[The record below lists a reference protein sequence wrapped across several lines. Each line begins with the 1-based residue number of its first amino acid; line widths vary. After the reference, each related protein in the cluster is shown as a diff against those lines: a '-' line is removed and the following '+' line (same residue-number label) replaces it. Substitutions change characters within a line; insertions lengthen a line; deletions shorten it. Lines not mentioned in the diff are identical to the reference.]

1 MDVARPSR
9 APVSCPMWIV
19 SLALR
24 RPYTFIVGA
33 LLVVLFGVLSAL
45 RMPTDILPELDVPV
59 VSVIWSYSG
68 LPPEEMERRFA
79 TQFERSLTTTLT
91 GIEHIESQSLA
102 GITVVKVFFQ
112 PDASVES
119 AVSQI
124 AAQSQTILRVM
135 PPGANSP
142 LIIRYNAANV
152 PVLQLALGGDSLSEQ
167 QLNDLGTNGIRTRLA
182 TVRGASVP
190 QPYGGRS
197 RLINVDLDPAQLQ
210 ARGLSPSD
218 VADAVSVQNLVLPG
232 GTAKIGER
240 EYAVRVNGSPN
251 VVEALNDLPV
261 RVVNGA
267 VVRIR
272 DVAQVRDGYAVQ
284 TNIVHR
290 DGVRGALVTVLKS
303 GGASTIDVVNR
314 VREALPGILAALPSA
329 LKVDVLADQSLFVK
343 AALEGVVVE
352 ALIAA
357 CLTAAMILLFLGSWR
372 STLIVAL
379 SIPLSI
385 LVSVTVLWALGQTL
399 NVMTLGGLALAVGV
413 LVDDATV
420 GIENIHRM
428 QEHEPDI
435 ERAIMQGAGQIAVP
449 TLVST
454 LAICIVFVPIFF
466 LSGAAGSLFRPL
478 AMAVVFAMMAS
489 YVISRTLVPT
499 LVKFAMQRERAIE
512 AKRAGMPPRPGLF
525 ARLHFGFEHWFEGQ
539 RVRYR
544 LALASMLAKPARLLA
559 CIVLVIVSAGAL
571 VPWLGRDF
579 FPQVDAGQIR
589 LHLRAPVGT
598 RLEETARM
606 VAAVEA
612 RIRRVIPPEDVA
624 TILDNV
630 GIASTSLTNLAFSD
644 NPTTGV
650 TDADLLIVLTDER
663 KGETAQYASE
673 IRRVLRDEF
682 PNVLV
687 FFQSADIIGQILNAG
702 LPAPVNVQVTGT
714 NRAENIV
721 VARALEAR
729 LRKIPGAV
737 DVYLQQRLEA
747 PQLTVNVDRTRA
759 GSLALTTREVASDLL
774 VSLASSGQTQPNV
787 WLNPQNGVQYTVSVQ
802 TPQYRV
808 SSLESLGQTP
818 VSGAGGTTPQLL
830 ENVATIARGSGMAVV
845 SHYDVSPVFDVYAN
859 VQHRDLGA
867 VAADIDMVL
876 DSIRPSLPKGATLV
890 MRGQVASMRESY
902 KGLATGLLFAVVL
915 VYLIMVVNFQSWLDP
930 FIISSALPVALTGVI
945 WMLFAAGNTISVPAF
960 MGAIMS
966 VGVAT
971 ANGILVVAF
980 ANERMDAGLSAL
992 DAALDAAATRLR
1004 PVVMTAAAMIV
1015 GMIPMALGVGEGG
1028 EQNAP
1033 LGRAVIGGLTFAT
1046 VATLTLLPFVYS
1058 RLRAGRAHPSPL
1070 SASVTDHPAAPIPVP
1085 VS

>member
-1 MDVARPSR
+1 
-9 APVSCPMWIV
+9 MWIV
-19 SLALR
+19 TLALR

-59 VSVIWSYSG
+59 VSVIWSYNG

-79 TQFERSLTTTLT
+79 TTFERSLTTTLT

-124 AAQSQTILRVM
+124 AAQSQTVLRVM
-135 PPGANSP
+135 PPGATPP

-210 ARGLSPSD
+210 ARGLSPTDVSD
-218 VADAVSVQNLVLPG
+218 AISAQNLVLPG

-240 EYAVRVNGSPN
+240 EYTVRLNGSPN
-251 VVEALNDLPV
+251 AVDALNDLPI

-267 VVRIR
+267 LVRIR

-343 AALEGVVVE
+343 AALEGVVLE

-385 LVSVTVLWALGQTL
+385 LASVTVLAALGQTL

-435 ERAIMQGAGQIAVP
+435 EKAIIEGAGQIAVP

-499 LVKFAMQRERAIE
+499 LVKFAMQRERDLE
-512 AKRAGMPPRPGLF
+512 AQRAHRPHAPGAF
-525 ARLHFGFEHWFEGQ
+525 ARMHRGFEHAFEGL
-539 RVRYR
+539 RARYR
-544 LALASMLAKPARLLA
+544 LALARVLEKPAAVIATTVLMLL
-559 CIVLVIVSAGAL
+559 SAGAL
-571 VPWLGRDF
+571 APTLGRDF

-606 VAAVEA
+606 VADVEA
-612 RIRRVIPPEDVA
+612 RIRTIIPPGDLG

-650 TDADLLIVLTDER
+650 TDADILLVLTDDR
-663 KGETAQYASE
+663 VGDTKGYVSE
-673 IRRVLRDEF
+673 IRRVLREEF
-682 PNVLV
+682 PHLLV

-721 VARALEAR
+721 VARTLEHR
-729 LRKIPGAV
+729 LRQIPGAV

-747 PQLTVNVDRTRA
+747 PQLNVNVDRTRA
-759 GSLALTTREVASDLL
+759 SSLSLTQREVANDLL
-774 VSLASSGQTQPNV
+774 VSLASSGQSQPNV
-787 WLNPQNGVQYTVSVQ
+787 WLNPQNGVQYNVSVQ
-802 TPQYRV
+802 TPQYRMA
-808 SSLESLGQTP
+808 SLEALGRTP
-818 VSGAGGTTPQLL
+818 VAGASNGPPQLL
-830 ENVATIARGSGMAVV
+830 ENVATIARGSSMAVA
-845 SHYDVSPVFDVYAN
+845 SHYDVSPVFDVFAN

-867 VAADIDMVL
+867 VAGEIDAVL
-876 DSIRPSLPKGATLV
+876 DSLRPTLPKGTSLV

-902 KGLATGLLFAVVL
+902 SGLATGLVFAVVL
-915 VYLIMVVNFQSWLDP
+915 VYLIMVINFQSWLDP
-930 FIISSALPVALTGVI
+930 LIISSALPLALTGVI
-945 WMLFAAGNTISVPAF
+945 WALFAAGNTISVPAF

-980 ANERMDAGLSAL
+980 ANERMEAGLDAL
-992 DAALDAAATRLR
+992 QAALDAASTRLR
-1004 PVVMTAAAMIV
+1004 PVIMTAAAMIV

-1033 LGRAVIGGLTFAT
+1033 LGRAVIGGLGFAT
-1046 VATLTLLPFVYS
+1046 VATLTVLPLVYS
-1058 RLRAGRAHPSPL
+1058 RLRAGRAR
-1070 SASVTDHPAAPIPVP
+1070 SAHQPGLAS
-1085 VS
+1085 

>member
-1 MDVARPSR
+1 
-9 APVSCPMWIV
+9 MWIV

-45 RMPTDILPELDVPV
+45 RMPTDILPELDIPV

-79 TQFERSLTTTLT
+79 TPFERSLTTTLT
-91 GIEHIESQSLA
+91 GIEHIESQSLS

-124 AAQSQTILRVM
+124 AAQSQTVLRIM
-135 PPGANSP
+135 PPGASAP

-197 RLINVDLDPAQLQ
+197 RLINVDIDPAQLQ

-218 VADAVSVQNLVLPG
+218 ISDAINAQNLVLPG

-240 EYAVRVNGSPN
+240 EYAVRVNGSPT
-251 VVEALNDLPV
+251 VVEALNELPV

-267 VVRIR
+267 LVRLR

-303 GGASTIDVVNR
+303 GGASTIDVVAR
-314 VREALPGILAALPSA
+314 VREALPAILSALPSA

-435 ERAIMQGAGQIAVP
+435 EQAIMLGAGQIAVP

-499 LVKFAMQRERAIE
+499 LVKFAMERERIME
-512 AKRAGMPPRPGLF
+512 AKRAGMAQRPGVF
-525 ARLHFGFEHWFEGQ
+525 ARLHYGFEHWFEGM

-544 LALASMLAKPARLLA
+544 VALTAMLAKPARLLMGMA
-559 CIVLVIVSAGAL
+559 LVVVSAGAL

-598 RLEETARM
+598 RLEETART
-606 VAAVEA
+606 VAAVEE
-612 RIRRVIPPEDVA
+612 RIRTIIPPEDVG

-650 TDADLLIVLTDER
+650 TDADLLVVLSEER
-663 KGETAQYASE
+663 RGKTAEYASE

-702 LPAPVNVQVTGT
+702 LPAPVNVQITGT
-714 NRAENIV
+714 NRADNIV
-721 VARALEAR
+721 VARALEQR
-729 LRKIPGAV
+729 LRQIPGAV

-747 PQLTVNVDRTRA
+747 PQLNVNVDRIRA
-759 GSLALTTREVASDLL
+759 GSFSLTQREVASDLL
-774 VSLASSGQTQPNV
+774 VSLSSSGQTQPNV
-787 WLNPQNGVQYTVSVQ
+787 WLNPQNGVQYNVAVQ
-802 TPQYRV
+802 TPQYRMA
-808 SSLESLGQTP
+808 SLEALGQTP
-818 VSGAGGTTPQLL
+818 VSGTSGSTPQLL
-830 ENVATIARGSGMAVV
+830 DNVATISRGSGMAVV

-876 DSIRPSLPKGATLV
+876 DSLRPSLPKGTTLV

-915 VYLIMVVNFQSWLDP
+915 VYLIMVINFQSWLDP
-930 FIISSALPVALTGVI
+930 FIISSALPVALTGVV

-980 ANERMDAGLSAL
+980 ANERMEAGLSAL
-992 DAALDAAATRLR
+992 EAALEAATTRLR
-1004 PVVMTAAAMIV
+1004 PVIMTAAAMVV
-1015 GMIPMALGVGEGG
+1015 GMVPMALGVGEGG

-1058 RLRAGRAHPSPL
+1058 RLRAGRARSSRH
-1070 SASVTDHPAAPIPVP
+1070 AAPPADDRALSLPVP

>member
-1 MDVARPSR
+1 
-9 APVSCPMWIV
+9 MWIV
-19 SLALR
+19 TLALR

-45 RMPTDILPELDVPV
+45 RMPTDILPELNIPV

-68 LPPEEMERRFA
+68 LPPEEMERRFG
-79 TQFERSLTTTLT
+79 TPFERSLTTTLT
-91 GIEHIESQSLA
+91 GIEHIESQSMA

-124 AAQSQTILRVM
+124 AAQSQTILRIM
-135 PPGANSP
+135 PPGASAP

-210 ARGLSPSD
+210 ARGLSPTDVSD
-218 VADAVSVQNLVLPG
+218 AISAQNLVLPG
-232 GTAKIGER
+232 GTTKIGER
-240 EYAVRVNGSPN
+240 EYAVRVNGSPT
-251 VVEALNDLPV
+251 VVEALNDLPI

-267 VVRIR
+267 LVRVR

-343 AALEGVVVE
+343 AALEGVVIE

-385 LVSVTVLWALGQTL
+385 LVSVTVLAALGETL

-420 GIENIHRM
+420 GIENIHRV

-435 ERAIMQGAGQIAVP
+435 EQAILLGAGQIAVP

-466 LSGAAGSLFRPL
+466 LSGAAGALFRPL

-499 LVKFAMQRERAIE
+499 LVKFAMERERAME
-512 AKRAGMPPRPGLF
+512 RKRAGLPHTPGAF
-525 ARLHFGFEHWFEGQ
+525 AQLHYRFEHFFERM

-544 LALASMLAKPARLLA
+544 LALASTLGAPATLVAMAL
-559 CIVLVIVSAGAL
+559 IVLISGAAL
-571 VPWLGRDF
+571 APWLGRDF

-598 RLEETARM
+598 RIEETARL

-612 RIRRVIPPEDVA
+612 RIRTIIPPEDLG

-650 TDADLLIVLTDER
+650 TDADLLLVLTEER
-663 KGETAQYASE
+663 RGKTAEYASE
-673 IRRVLRDEF
+673 IRRVLRQEF
-682 PNVLV
+682 PQMLV

-702 LPAPVNVQVTGT
+702 LPAPVNVQVSGS

-721 VARALEAR
+721 VARALEQR
-729 LRKIPGAV
+729 LRQIPGAV

-747 PQLTVNVDRTRA
+747 PQLNVNVDRVRA
-759 GSLALTTREVASDLL
+759 SSLSMTQREVASDLL
-774 VSLASSGQTQPNV
+774 VSLSSSGQTQPNV
-787 WLNPQNGVQYTVSVQ
+787 WLSPQNGVQYTVSVQ
-802 TPQYRV
+802 TPQYRMT
-808 SSLESLGQTP
+808 SLEALGQTP
-818 VSGAGGTTPQLL
+818 VTGAAGGPPQFLGNL
-830 ENVATIARGSGMAVV
+830 ASITRSSGMAVV
-845 SHYDVSPVFDVYAN
+845 SHYDVAQVFDVFAN

-867 VAADIDMVL
+867 VAKDIDMVL
-876 DSIRPSLPKGATLV
+876 DSVRPTLPKGTTLV

-902 KGLATGLLFAVVL
+902 KGLVTGLVFAVVL
-915 VYLIMVVNFQSWLDP
+915 VYLIMVINFQSWLDP
-930 FIISSALPVALTGVI
+930 LIISSALPMALAGVI
-945 WMLFAAGNTISVPAF
+945 WALFAAGNTISVPAF

-980 ANERMDAGLSAL
+980 ANERMDDGLTAL

-1004 PVVMTAAAMIV
+1004 PVIMTAAAMIV
-1015 GMIPMALGVGEGG
+1015 GMIPMAMGVGEGG

-1046 VATLTLLPFVYS
+1046 FATLTVLPYVYS
-1058 RLRAGRAHPSPL
+1058 RLRAGRARTAHLPGL
-1070 SASVTDHPAAPIPVP
+1070 AS
-1085 VS
+1085 

>member
-1 MDVARPSR
+1 
-9 APVSCPMWIV
+9 MWIV

-33 LLVVLFGVLSAL
+33 LLVVLVGVLSAW
-45 RMPTDILPELDVPV
+45 RMATDILPELDIPV
-59 VSVIWSYSG
+59 VSVIWSYNG

-79 TQFERSLTTTLT
+79 TPFERSLTTTLT

-124 AAQSQTILRVM
+124 AAQSQTILRIM
-135 PPGANSP
+135 PPGASAP

-197 RLINVDLDPAQLQ
+197 RLINVDLDPVQLQ
-210 ARGLSPSD
+210 ARGLSPTDVSD
-218 VADAVSVQNLVLPG
+218 AISAQNLVLPG

-240 EYAVRVNGSPN
+240 EYAVRLNGSPN
-251 VVEALNDLPV
+251 AAEALNDLPI

-267 VVRIR
+267 LVRIR

-303 GGASTIDVVNR
+303 GGASTIDVVDR
-314 VREALPGILAALPSA
+314 VRDALPGILAGLPSA

-343 AALEGVVVE
+343 AALEGVVIE
-352 ALIAA
+352 AVIAA

-385 LVSVTVLWALGQTL
+385 LVSVTVLAALGETL

-435 ERAIMQGAGQIAVP
+435 ETAIMQGAGQIALP

-478 AMAVVFAMMAS
+478 AMAVVFAMLAS

-499 LVKFAMQRERAIE
+499 LVKFALQRERARE
-512 AKRAGMPPRPGLF
+512 ARHAAAPQRPGPF
-525 ARLHFGFEHWFEGQ
+525 ARLHLGFERWFEA
-539 RVRYR
+539 RRRRYR
-544 LALASMLAKPARLLA
+544 DALAATLARPSMLAGTTLL
-559 CIVLVIVSAGAL
+559 VLLSAGLL

-612 RIRRVIPPEDVA
+612 RIRTIIPPEDLG

-650 TDADLLIVLTDER
+650 TDADLLLVLTDTR
-663 KGETAQYASE
+663 RGTTAGYASE

-702 LPAPVNVQVTGT
+702 LPAPVNVQVAGS
-714 NRAENIV
+714 NRAENIAL
-721 VARALEAR
+721 ARAIEQR
-729 LRKIPGAV
+729 VRQIPGAV

-747 PQLTVNVDRTRA
+747 PQLNVTVDRTRA
-759 GSLALTTREVASDLL
+759 SSLALTQREVANDLL
-774 VSLASSGQTQPNV
+774 VSLASSGQAQPNV
-787 WLNPQNGVQYTVSVQ
+787 WLSPQNGVQYAVSVQ

-808 SSLESLGQTP
+808 ASLETLGQTP
-818 VSGAGGTTPQLL
+818 VSGVVGGAPQVLGNL
-830 ENVATIARGSGMAVV
+830 ATISRGSGMAVV
-845 SHYDVSPVFDVYAN
+845 SHYDVAPVYDVFAN
-859 VQHRDLGA
+859 VQHRDLGS
-867 VAADIDMVL
+867 VAADIDAVL
-876 DSIRPSLPKGATLV
+876 DSLRPTLPKGSTLI

-902 KGLATGLLFAVVL
+902 RGLATGLLFAVVL
-915 VYLIMVVNFQSWLDP
+915 VYLIMVVNFQSWRDP
-930 FIISSALPVALTGVI
+930 FIISSALPLALAGVV
-945 WMLFAAGNTISVPAF
+945 WALFAAGNTISVPAF

-971 ANGILVVAF
+971 ANGILVVSF
-980 ANERMDAGLSAL
+980 ANERLAAGLGAF
-992 DAALDAAATRLR
+992 DAAVEAASTRLR
-1004 PVVMTAAAMIV
+1004 PVIMTAAAMIV
-1015 GMIPMALGVGEGG
+1015 GMIPMALGIGEGG

-1033 LGRAVIGGLTFAT
+1033 LGRAVIGGLAFAT
-1046 VATLTLLPFVYS
+1046 VATLTVLPLVYS
-1058 RLRAGRAHPSPL
+1058 RLRASRAAH
-1070 SASVTDHPAAPIPVP
+1070 AVHPAPPDGMVPPTLSVP
-1085 VS
+1085 VSR

>member
-1 MDVARPSR
+1 
-9 APVSCPMWIV
+9 MWIV
-19 SLALR
+19 TLALR

-33 LLVVLFGVLSAL
+33 LLVILFGVLSAL
-45 RMPTDILPELDVPV
+45 RMPTDILPELDIPV
-59 VSVIWSYSG
+59 VSVIWSYNG

-79 TQFERSLTTTLT
+79 TPFERSLTTTLT

-124 AAQSQTILRVM
+124 AAQSQTILRIM
-135 PPGANSP
+135 PPGASAP

-197 RLINVDLDPAQLQ
+197 RLVNVDLDPAQLQ
-210 ARGLSPSD
+210 ARGLSPTDVSD
-218 VADAVSVQNLVLPG
+218 AISAQNLVLPG

-240 EYAVRVNGSPN
+240 EYAVRLNGSPN
-251 VVEALNDLPV
+251 VVDALNDLPI

-267 VVRIR
+267 LVRVR

-343 AALEGVVVE
+343 AALEGVVLE

-385 LVSVTVLWALGQTL
+385 LASVTILGALGQTL

-435 ERAIMQGAGQIAVP
+435 EKAIMEGAGQIAVP

-499 LVKFAMQRERAIE
+499 LVKFAMQREREIE
-512 AKRAGMPPRPGLF
+512 AKHAHLPERPGPF
-525 ARLHFGFEHWFEGQ
+525 ARLHHDFEHAFEAM

-544 LALASMLAKPARLLA
+544 LALASVLEKPATVA
-559 CIVLVIVSAGAL
+559 ATALVILLSAGVLAPL
-571 VPWLGRDF
+571 LGRDF

-606 VAAVEA
+606 VADVEA
-612 RIRRVIPPEDVA
+612 RIRTIIPPGDLG

-650 TDADLLIVLTDER
+650 TDADILLVLNDDRVGDT
-663 KGETAQYASE
+663 KAYVSE
-673 IRRVLRDEF
+673 IRRVLREEF
-682 PNVLV
+682 PHVLV

-702 LPAPVNVQVTGT
+702 LPAPVNVQVTGS
-714 NRAENIV
+714 NRTENIV
-721 VARALEAR
+721 VARALEHR
-729 LRKIPGAV
+729 LRQIPGAV
-737 DVYLQQRLEA
+737 DVYLQQRMEA
-747 PQLTVNVDRTRA
+747 PQLNVTVDRTRA
-759 GSLALTTREVASDLL
+759 STLSLTQREVANDLL
-774 VSLASSGQTQPNV
+774 VSLASSGQAQPNV

-808 SSLESLGQTP
+808 ASLEALARTP
-818 VSGAGGTTPQLL
+818 IAGVSGGPPQFL
-830 ENVATIARGSGMAVV
+830 ENVATIARGSSMAVA
-845 SHYDVSPVFDVYAN
+845 SHYDVAPVFDVFAN

-867 VAADIDMVL
+867 VAGEIDMVL
-876 DSIRPSLPKGATLV
+876 DSLRPSLPKGTTLV

-902 KGLATGLLFAVVL
+902 SGLVTGLLFAVVL
-915 VYLIMVVNFQSWLDP
+915 VYLIMVINFQSWLDP
-930 FIISSALPVALTGVI
+930 LIISSALPLALTGVI
-945 WMLFAAGNTISVPAF
+945 WALFAAGNTISVPAF

-966 VGVAT
+966 MGVAT

-980 ANERMDAGLSAL
+980 ANERMEAGLSAF

-1004 PVVMTAAAMIV
+1004 PVIMTAAAMIV

-1033 LGRAVIGGLTFAT
+1033 LGRAVIGGLSFAT
-1046 VATLTLLPFVYS
+1046 IATLTVLPLVYS
-1058 RLRAGRAHPSPL
+1058 RLRAGRARSVSPHSGL
-1070 SASVTDHPAAPIPVP
+1070 AS
-1085 VS
+1085 

>member
-1 MDVARPSR
+1 
-9 APVSCPMWIV
+9 MWIV

-33 LLVVLFGVLSAL
+33 LLVVLVGVLSAW
-45 RMPTDILPELDVPV
+45 RMATDILPELDIPV
-59 VSVIWSYSG
+59 VSVIWSYNG

-79 TQFERSLTTTLT
+79 TPFERSLTTTLT

-124 AAQSQTILRVM
+124 AAQSQTILRIM
-135 PPGANSP
+135 PPGASAP

-197 RLINVDLDPAQLQ
+197 RLINVDLDPVQLQ
-210 ARGLSPSD
+210 ARGLSPTDVSD
-218 VADAVSVQNLVLPG
+218 AISAQNLVLPG

-240 EYAVRVNGSPN
+240 EYAVRLNGSPGA
-251 VVEALNDLPV
+251 VEALNDLPI

-267 VVRIR
+267 LVRVR

-303 GGASTIDVVNR
+303 GGASTIDVVDR
-314 VREALPGILAALPSA
+314 VREALPGILAGLPSA

-343 AALEGVVVE
+343 AALEGVVIE

-385 LVSVTVLWALGQTL
+385 LVSVTVLGALGETL

-435 ERAIMQGAGQIAVP
+435 ETAIMQGAGQIALP

-478 AMAVVFAMMAS
+478 AMAVVFAMLAS

-499 LVKFAMQRERAIE
+499 LVKFALQRERTLE
-512 AKRAGMPPRPGLF
+512 ARHAAARHAAAPQRPGPF
-525 ARLHFGFEHWFEGQ
+525 ARVHLGFERWFEAQ
-539 RVRYR
+539 RLRYR
-544 LALASMLAKPARLLA
+544 DALAGTLARPTMLAGTALL
-559 CIVLVIVSAGAL
+559 VLLSAGLL

-612 RIRRVIPPEDVA
+612 RIRTIIPPEDLG

-650 TDADLLIVLTDER
+650 TDADLLLVLTDTR
-663 KGETAQYASE
+663 RGTTAGYASE

-702 LPAPVNVQVTGT
+702 LPAPVNVQVAGS

-721 VARALEAR
+721 LARAIEQR
-729 LRKIPGAV
+729 VRQIPGAV

-747 PQLTVNVDRTRA
+747 PQLNITVDRTRA
-759 GSLALTTREVASDLL
+759 SSLALTQREVANDLL
-774 VSLASSGQTQPNV
+774 VSLASSGQAQPNV
-787 WLNPQNGVQYTVSVQ
+787 WLSPQNGVQYAVSVQ

-808 SSLESLGQTP
+808 ASLETLGQTP
-818 VSGAGGTTPQLL
+818 VSGAVGGTPQVLGNL
-830 ENVATIARGSGMAVV
+830 ATISRGSGMAVV
-845 SHYDVSPVFDVYAN
+845 SHYDVAPVYDVFAN
-859 VQHRDLGA
+859 VQHRDLGS
-867 VAADIDMVL
+867 VAADIDAVL
-876 DSIRPSLPKGATLV
+876 DSLRPTLPKGSTLI

-902 KGLATGLLFAVVL
+902 RGLATGLLFAVVL
-915 VYLIMVVNFQSWLDP
+915 VYLIMVVNFQSWRDP
-930 FIISSALPVALTGVI
+930 FIISSALPLALAGVV
-945 WMLFAAGNTISVPAF
+945 WALFAAGNTISVPAF

-971 ANGILVVAF
+971 ANGILVVSF
-980 ANERMDAGLSAL
+980 ANERLAAGLSAC
-992 DAALDAAATRLR
+992 DAAVEAASTRLR
-1004 PVVMTAAAMIV
+1004 PVIMTAAAMIV

-1033 LGRAVIGGLTFAT
+1033 LGRAVIGGLAFAT
-1046 VATLTLLPFVYS
+1046 VATLTVLPLVYS
-1058 RLRAGRAHPSPL
+1058 RLRAGHAAHAVHPAPPDGMVPPTL
-1070 SASVTDHPAAPIPVP
+1070 SAP
-1085 VS
+1085 VSR

>member
-1 MDVARPSR
+1 
-9 APVSCPMWIV
+9 MWIV

-45 RMPTDILPELDVPV
+45 RMPTDILPELDIPV

-135 PPGANSP
+135 PPGANAP

-197 RLINVDLDPAQLQ
+197 RLINVDIDPAQLQ

-218 VADAVSVQNLVLPG
+218 IADAINAQNLVLPG

-240 EYAVRVNGSPN
+240 EYAVRVNGSPT

-267 VVRIR
+267 LVRIR

-303 GGASTIDVVNR
+303 GGASTIDVVAR
-314 VREALPGILAALPSA
+314 VREALPAILAALPSA

-343 AALEGVVVE
+343 AALEGVVIE

-435 ERAIMQGAGQIAVP
+435 EQAIMLGAGQIAVP

-499 LVKFAMQRERAIE
+499 LVKFAMQRERALE
-512 AKRAGMPPRPGLF
+512 AKRAGLPQRPGAF
-525 ARLHFGFEHWFEGQ
+525 ARVHRGFEHWFEGL

-544 LALASMLAKPARLLA
+544 VALTAVLAKPTPMVVGM
-559 CIVLVIVSAGAL
+559 VLVVVSAGVL

-606 VAAVEA
+606 VAAVEE
-612 RIRRVIPPEDVA
+612 RIRTVIPPEEMG

-650 TDADLLIVLTDER
+650 TDADLLVVLSPER
-663 KGETAQYASE
+663 RGRTAEYASQ

-682 PNVLV
+682 PHVLV

-721 VARALEAR
+721 VARALEQR
-729 LRKIPGAV
+729 LRQIPGAV
-737 DVYLQQRLEA
+737 DVYLQQRLDA
-747 PQLTVNVDRTRA
+747 PQLNVNVDRVRA
-759 GSLALTTREVASDLL
+759 GSFALTQREVAGDLL

-787 WLNPQNGVQYTVSVQ
+787 WLNPQNGVQYNVSVQ
-802 TPQYRV
+802 TPQYRMA
-808 SSLESLGQTP
+808 SLEALGQTP
-818 VSGAGGTTPQLL
+818 VAGTAGSTPQLL
-830 ENVATIARGSGMAVV
+830 ENVASISRGSGMAVV

-876 DSIRPSLPKGATLV
+876 DSIRPSLPKGTTLV
-890 MRGQVASMRESY
+890 MRGQVASMRASY
-902 KGLATGLLFAVVL
+902 TGLATGLLFAVVL
-915 VYLIMVVNFQSWLDP
+915 VYLIMVINFQSWLDP
-930 FIISSALPVALTGVI
+930 FIISSALPIALTGVV
-945 WMLFAAGNTISVPAF
+945 WVLFAAGNTISVPAF

-980 ANERMDAGLSAL
+980 ANERMAIGRSAL
-992 DAALDAAATRLR
+992 DAAIEAATTRLR
-1004 PVVMTAAAMIV
+1004 PVIMTAAAMVV
-1015 GMIPMALGVGEGG
+1015 GMVPMALGVGEGG

-1058 RLRAGRAHPSPL
+1058 RLRAGRARPESH
-1070 SASVTDHPAAPIPVP
+1070 AAPAAADGTTPLPAP

>member
-1 MDVARPSR
+1 
-9 APVSCPMWIV
+9 MWIV

-45 RMPTDILPELDVPV
+45 RMATDILPELNIPV
-59 VSVIWSYSG
+59 VSVIWSYNG

-79 TQFERSLTTTLT
+79 TPFERSLTTTIT
-91 GIEHIESQSLA
+91 GIEHIESQSLS

-124 AAQSQTILRVM
+124 AAQSQTILRIM
-135 PPGANSP
+135 PPGASAP

-210 ARGLSPSD
+210 ARGLSPTDVSD
-218 VADAVSVQNLVLPG
+218 AISAQNLVLPG

-240 EYAVRVNGSPN
+240 EYAVRLNGSPN
-251 VVEALNDLPV
+251 VVDALNDLPI
-261 RVVNGA
+261 RTVNGA
-267 VVRIR
+267 LVRVR

-314 VREALPGILAALPSA
+314 VREALPGILAGLPPA
-329 LKVDVLADQSLFVK
+329 LKVDILADQSLFVK

-385 LVSVTVLWALGQTL
+385 LVSVTVLAALGQTL

-420 GIENIHRM
+420 GIENIHRV

-435 ERAIMQGAGQIAVP
+435 ETAIMQGAGQIAVP

-466 LSGAAGSLFRPL
+466 LSGAAGALFRPL
-478 AMAVVFAMMAS
+478 AMAVVFAMLAS

-499 LVKFAMQRERAIE
+499 LVKFAMLRERAIE
-512 AKRAGMPPRPGLF
+512 VKHAGLPQRPGFF
-525 ARLHFGFEHWFEGQ
+525 ARIHFSFERWFERM

-544 LALASMLAKPARLLA
+544 LALAAMLAKPARLAVGAL
-559 CIVLVIVSAGAL
+559 LVIGSAGAL

-606 VAAVEA
+606 VADVET
-612 RIRRVIPPEDVA
+612 RIRSIIPPEDLG

-650 TDADLLIVLTDER
+650 TDADLLLVLRDNR
-663 KGETAQYASE
+663 RGSTAAYASE

-682 PNVLV
+682 PNILV

-702 LPAPVNVQVTGT
+702 LPAPVNVQVSGS
-714 NRAENIV
+714 NRTDNIV
-721 VARALEAR
+721 VARALERR
-729 LRKIPGAV
+729 LREIPGAV

-747 PQLTVNVDRTRA
+747 PQLNVTVDRTRA
-759 GSLALTTREVASDLL
+759 SSLSLTQREVANDLL
-774 VSLASSGQTQPNV
+774 VSLASSGQAQPNV

-808 SSLESLGQTP
+808 ASLAALGQTP
-818 VSGAGGTTPQLL
+818 VSGVGGAAPQLL
-830 ENVATIARGSGMAVV
+830 ENLATISRGSSMAVV
-845 SHYDVSPVFDVYAN
+845 SHYDVAPVFDVFAN

-867 VAADIDMVL
+867 VAADIDQVL
-876 DSIRPSLPKGATLV
+876 DSIRPSLPKGSSLV

-902 KGLATGLLFAVVL
+902 KGLATGLVFAVVL
-915 VYLIMVVNFQSWLDP
+915 VYLIMVINFQSWLDP
-930 FIISSALPVALTGVI
+930 FIISSALPVALTGVV
-945 WMLFAAGNTISVPAF
+945 WALFAAGNTISVPAF

-980 ANERMDAGLSAL
+980 ANERMESGLSAL
-992 DAALDAAATRLR
+992 EAALEAASTRLR
-1004 PVVMTAAAMIV
+1004 PVIMTAAAMIV
-1015 GMIPMALGVGEGG
+1015 GMVPMALGLGEGG

-1033 LGRAVIGGLTFAT
+1033 LGRAVIGGLAFAT
-1046 VATLTLLPFVYS
+1046 VATLTLLPLVYS
-1058 RLRAGRAHPSPL
+1058 RLRASKAHPAPL
-1070 SASVTDHPAAPIPVP
+1070 SVSFAGTTPSFPSAPDVP
-1085 VS
+1085 

>member
-1 MDVARPSR
+1 
-9 APVSCPMWIV
+9 MWIV

-24 RPYTFIVGA
+24 RPYTFVVGA

-45 RMPTDILPELDVPV
+45 RMPTDILPVLDVPV

-135 PPGANSP
+135 PPGASAP

-218 VADAVSVQNLVLPG
+218 IADAISAQNLVLPG

-240 EYAVRVNGSPN
+240 EYAVRVNGSPS

-267 VVRIR
+267 VIRIR

-314 VREALPGILAALPSA
+314 VRDALPGILAALPSA

-435 ERAIMQGAGQIAVP
+435 EQAIMQGAGQIAVP

-512 AKRAGMPPRPGLF
+512 TKRAGLPQRPGLF
-525 ARLHFGFEHWFEGQ
+525 ARMHHGFEHWFEGR

-544 LALASMLAKPARLLA
+544 LALGAMLAKPARLLVG
-559 CIVLVIVSAGAL
+559 IVLVIVSAGAL

-606 VAAVEA
+606 VAAVEE
-612 RIRRVIPPEDVA
+612 RIRTIIPPQDVA

-650 TDADLLIVLTDER
+650 TDADLLVVLSDER
-663 KGETAQYASE
+663 KGETAKYASE
-673 IRRVLRDEF
+673 IRRVMRDEF

-721 VARALEAR
+721 VARALEKR
-729 LRKIPGAV
+729 LREIPGAV

-747 PQLTVNVDRTRA
+747 PQLNVNVDRTRA
-759 GSLALTTREVASDLL
+759 GSFSLTTREVASDLL
-774 VSLASSGQTQPNV
+774 VSLSSSGQTQPNV

-808 SSLESLGQTP
+808 PSLEALGQTP
-818 VSGAGGTTPQLL
+818 VSGAGGATPQLL
-830 ENVATIARGSGMAVV
+830 ENVATISRGSGMAVV

-876 DSIRPSLPKGATLV
+876 DSLRPSLPKGTTLV

-915 VYLIMVVNFQSWLDP
+915 VYLIMVINFQSWLDP

-980 ANERMDAGLSAL
+980 ANERMDAGLSAF
-992 DAALDAAATRLR
+992 DAALEAATTRLR
-1004 PVVMTAAAMIV
+1004 PVIMTAAAMVV
-1015 GMIPMALGVGEGG
+1015 GMVPMALGIGEGG

-1046 VATLTLLPFVYS
+1046 VATLTLLPLVYS
-1058 RLRAGRAHPSPL
+1058 RLRAGRARPDPL
-1070 SASVTDHPAAPIPVP
+1070 SAPVAGHGSAPIPVP

>member
-1 MDVARPSR
+1 
-9 APVSCPMWIV
+9 MWIV

-68 LPPEEMERRFA
+68 LPPEEMERRFG
-79 TQFERSLTTTLT
+79 TTFERSLTTTLT

-112 PDASVES
+112 PQASVES

-124 AAQSQTILRVM
+124 AAQAQTILRTM
-135 PPGANSP
+135 PPGASAP

-167 QLNDLGTNGIRTRLA
+167 QLNDLGTNGIRTKLA

-218 VADAVSVQNLVLPG
+218 VSDAISAQNLVLPG
-232 GTAKIGER
+232 GTAKIGAR
-240 EYAVRVNGSPN
+240 EYAVRLNGSPTA
-251 VVEALNDLPV
+251 VEALNDLPI

-267 VVRIR
+267 LVRIR

-314 VREALPGILAALPSA
+314 VREALPGILASLPSA

-372 STLIVAL
+372 STLIVAA

-385 LVSVTVLWALGQTL
+385 LTSVTVLAALGQTL

-435 ERAIMQGAGQIAVP
+435 EAAIMQGAGQIAVP

-499 LVKFAMQRERAIE
+499 LVKYALERERTLE
-512 AKRAGMPPRPGLF
+512 ARHAGAPHARGFF
-525 ARLHFGFEHWFEGQ
+525 ARVHHDFEAFFERQ
-539 RVRYR
+539 RLRYR
-544 LALASMLAKPARLLA
+544 EALTHTLRKPAMVVTTAFCVLGSAALLA
-559 CIVLVIVSAGAL
+559 
-571 VPWLGRDF
+571 PWLGRDF

-598 RLEETARM
+598 RLEETARI
-606 VAAVEA
+606 VANVEA
-612 RIRRVIPPEDVA
+612 RIRTIIPPEDIS

-650 TDADLLIVLTDER
+650 TDADLLLVLSDTR
-663 KGETAQYASE
+663 RGHTAEYASR
-673 IRRVLRDEF
+673 IRRVLREEF
-682 PNVLV
+682 PQVVV

-702 LPAPVNVQVTGT
+702 LPAPINVQVSGS

-721 VARALEAR
+721 VARALEKR
-729 LRKIPGAV
+729 LRQIPGAV
-737 DVYLQQRLEA
+737 DVYLQQRTEA
-747 PQLTVNVDRTRA
+747 PQLNVNVDRVRA
-759 GSLALTTREVASDLL
+759 SILSMTQREVASDLL
-774 VSLASSGQTQPNV
+774 VSLSSSGQTQPNV
-787 WLNPQNGVQYTVSVQ
+787 WLSPQNGVQYNVNVQ
-802 TPQYRV
+802 TPQYRMA
-808 SSLESLGQTP
+808 SLEALGQTP
-818 VSGAGGTTPQLL
+818 ILGATGGTPQFLS
-830 ENVATIARGSGMAVV
+830 NIATISRGSGMAVV
-845 SHYDVSPVFDVYAN
+845 SHYDVALVFDVFAN

-867 VAADIDMVL
+867 VSNDIDMVL
-876 DSIRPSLPKGATLV
+876 DSLRPSLPKGTSLV

-902 KGLATGLLFAVVL
+902 QGLLTGLVFAIVL
-915 VYLIMVVNFQSWLDP
+915 VYLIMVINFQSWLDP
-930 FIISSALPVALTGVI
+930 LIISSALPVALSGVV
-945 WMLFAAGNTISVPAF
+945 WALFAAGNTISVPAF

-980 ANERMDAGLSAL
+980 ANERMQDGLSAF
-992 DAALDAAATRLR
+992 DAAIDAAATRLR
-1004 PVVMTAAAMIV
+1004 PVIMTAAAMIV
-1015 GMIPMALGVGEGG
+1015 GMIPMALGLGEGG
-1028 EQNAP
+1028 EQNSP

-1046 VATLTLLPFVYS
+1046 FATLTVLPYVYS
-1058 RLRAGRAHPSPL
+1058 RVRAGLAV
-1070 SASVTDHPAAPIPVP
+1070 SAPARPHVSSQVTA
-1085 VS
+1085 

>member
-1 MDVARPSR
+1 
-9 APVSCPMWIV
+9 MWIV

-45 RMPTDILPELDVPV
+45 RMPTDILPVLDIPV

-135 PPGANSP
+135 PPGASAP

-218 VADAVSVQNLVLPG
+218 IADAVSAQNLVLPG

-240 EYAVRVNGSPN
+240 EYAVRVNGSPS

-314 VREALPGILAALPSA
+314 VRDALPGILAALPSA

-435 ERAIMQGAGQIAVP
+435 EQAIMQGAGQIAVP

-512 AKRAGMPPRPGLF
+512 AKRAGLPQRPGLF
-525 ARLHFGFEHWFEGQ
+525 ARMHHGFEQWFEGQ

-544 LALASMLAKPARLLA
+544 LALGAMLAKPARLLVG
-559 CIVLVIVSAGAL
+559 IVLVIVSAGAL

-612 RIRRVIPPEDVA
+612 RIRTIIPPQDVA

-650 TDADLLIVLTDER
+650 TDADLLVVLSEER
-663 KGETAQYASE
+663 AGETAKYASE
-673 IRRVLRDEF
+673 IRRVMRDEF

-721 VARALEAR
+721 VARALEKR
-729 LRKIPGAV
+729 LREIPGAV

-747 PQLTVNVDRTRA
+747 PQLNVNVDRTRA
-759 GSLALTTREVASDLL
+759 GSFSLTTREVASDLL
-774 VSLASSGQTQPNV
+774 VSLSSSGQTQPNV

-808 SSLESLGQTP
+808 PSLEALGQTP
-818 VSGAGGTTPQLL
+818 VSGAGGATPQLL
-830 ENVATIARGSGMAVV
+830 ENVATISRGSGMAVV

-876 DSIRPSLPKGATLV
+876 DSLRPSLPKGTTLV

-915 VYLIMVVNFQSWLDP
+915 VYLIMVINFQSWLDP

-980 ANERMDAGLSAL
+980 ANERMDAGLSAF
-992 DAALDAAATRLR
+992 DAALEAATTRLR
-1004 PVVMTAAAMIV
+1004 PVIMTAAAMVV
-1015 GMIPMALGVGEGG
+1015 GMVPMALGIGEGG

-1046 VATLTLLPFVYS
+1046 VATLTLLPLVYS
-1058 RLRAGRAHPSPL
+1058 RLRAGRARPDPL
-1070 SASVTDHPAAPIPVP
+1070 SAPVAGHGSAPIPVP

>member
-1 MDVARPSR
+1 
-9 APVSCPMWIV
+9 MWIV

-45 RMPTDILPELDVPV
+45 RMATDILPVLDIPV
-59 VSVIWSYSG
+59 VSVIWSYNG

-79 TQFERSLTTTLT
+79 TPFERSLTTTLT
-91 GIEHIESQSLA
+91 GIEHIESQSLS

-124 AAQSQTILRVM
+124 AAQSQTILRIM
-135 PPGANSP
+135 PPGASAP

-197 RLINVDLDPAQLQ
+197 RLINVDLDPVQLQ
-210 ARGLSPSD
+210 ARGLSPTDVSD
-218 VADAVSVQNLVLPG
+218 AISAQNLVLPG

-240 EYAVRVNGSPN
+240 EYAVRLNGSPSAID
-251 VVEALNDLPV
+251 ALNDLPI

-267 VVRIR
+267 LVRVR

-303 GGASTIDVVNR
+303 GGASTIDVVDR
-314 VREALPGILAALPSA
+314 VREALPAILAGLPSA

-372 STLIVAL
+372 STLIVAA

-385 LVSVTVLWALGQTL
+385 LVSVTVLAALGQTL

-420 GIENIHRM
+420 GIENIHRV

-435 ERAIMQGAGQIAVP
+435 ETAIMQGAGQIAVP

-478 AMAVVFAMMAS
+478 AMAVVFAMLAS

-512 AKRAGMPPRPGLF
+512 VKHAGMPRRPGPF
-525 ARLHFGFEHWFEGQ
+525 ARLHYAFEAWFERM

-544 LALASMLAKPARLLA
+544 LALASVLERPAKLVTTA
-559 CIVLVIVSAGAL
+559 LVIVISAGAL
-571 VPWLGRDF
+571 APWLGRDF

-606 VAAVEA
+606 VADVET
-612 RIRRVIPPEDVA
+612 RIRTIIPPEDLG

-650 TDADLLIVLTDER
+650 TDADILLVLNEDR
-663 KGETAQYASE
+663 VGRTAEYASE
-673 IRRVLRDEF
+673 IRRVLREEF

-702 LPAPVNVQVTGT
+702 LPAPVNVQVSGS
-714 NRAENIV
+714 NRADNIV
-721 VARALEAR
+721 VARAIEKR
-729 LRKIPGAV
+729 LREIPGAV

-747 PQLTVNVDRTRA
+747 PQLNVNVDRTRA
-759 GSLALTTREVASDLL
+759 SSLALTQREVANDLL
-774 VSLASSGQTQPNV
+774 VSLASSGQAQPNV

-808 SSLESLGQTP
+808 STLEALGQTP
-818 VSGAGGTTPQLL
+818 VSGSAGGAPQAL
-830 ENVATIARGSGMAVV
+830 ENLATISRGSSMAVV
-845 SHYDVSPVFDVYAN
+845 SHYDVAPVFDVFAN

-867 VAADIDMVL
+867 VAADIDVVL
-876 DSIRPSLPKGATLV
+876 DSLRPSLPKGTSLV

-915 VYLIMVVNFQSWLDP
+915 VYLIMVINFQSWLDP
-930 FIISSALPVALTGVI
+930 FIISSALPVALTGVV
-945 WMLFAAGNTISVPAF
+945 WALFAAGNTVSVPAF

-966 VGVAT
+966 MGVAT

-992 DAALDAAATRLR
+992 DAALDAASTRLR
-1004 PVVMTAAAMIV
+1004 PVIMTAAAMIV
-1015 GMIPMALGVGEGG
+1015 GMVPMALGLGEGG

-1046 VATLTLLPFVYS
+1046 VATLTILPVVYS
-1058 RLRAGRAHPSPL
+1058 RLRAGKAHVTPL
-1070 SASVTDHPAAPIPVP
+1070 SSSFAGESSPAIPASV
-1085 VS
+1085 S